1 MKTILLTVFILF
13 FGLKAHSQ
21 TSFNTEANDS
31 TNVYH
36 FSLAKYCENLDKS
49 GNKESTVYVEKDYL
63 VTKDL
68 PSRIKSHEIRYYDMT
83 EVKKYLKGK
92 KGMTLVRIIPL
103 RVKTNDFFV
112 NVIPFSV
119 SYKKKN
125 FDFVNGGGL
134 SVKFQFDQGTN
145 GLIYKSAEMG
155 GI

>member
-1 MKTILLTVFILF
+1 
-13 FGLKAHSQ
+13 
-21 TSFNTEANDS
+21 
-31 TNVYH
+31 
-36 FSLAKYCENLDKS
+36 
-49 GNKESTVYVEKDYL
+49 
-63 VTKDL
+63 
-68 PSRIKSHEIRYYDMT
+68 
-83 EVKKYLKGK
+83 
-92 KGMTLVRIIPL
+92 MTLVRIIPL